1 MLEKKKN
8 TEKIIQTIKKNT
20 EKNFIK
26 IKKLMK
32 TKKKKKKSVRKE
44 DKNFNK
50 LTINSEEQITYQL
63 EKNSINLLKKIKK
76 N

>member
-1 MLEKKKN
+1 MLEKKKD
-8 TEKIIQTIKKNT
+8 TEKIIQMIKKNT
-20 EKNFIK
+20 EKNLIK

-32 TKKKKKKSVRKE
+32 TNKKKKKSVRKK

-63 EKNSINLLKKIKK
+63 EKNSINLSKKSKI